1 MNLSFAEQK
10 VALAMLLRKFTW
22 TQSNNSTI
30 KDPMLVGGGV
40 GIIYP
45 EELHLKFTNR
55 F

>member
-1 MNLSFAEQK
+1 MNFSFAEQK

-22 TQSNNSTI
+22 TLPNNSTI
-30 KDPMLVGGGV
+30 KDHIVVGGGV

-45 EELHLKFTNR
+45 EELHLKFTKR